1 MPAKSKKFEIS
12 NPGKILF
19 PQSKITKK
27 EVVDYYTL
35 AWPFMKPHL
44 KDRPV
49 SLQRYPEGI
58 NGESFFQKEVP
69 HYFPDYIDRTNVNQP
84 DEVVKE
90 DAIINNLDSLIYI
103 VNLASI
109 PIHTWQ
115 SRRDKLD
122 YPDQVIW
129 DLDPSVEDFESVRT
143 GAKLLKYM
151 LEELGLQVWL
161 KSSGSKGL
169 HLTVP
174 VKPEFTFTEVKE
186 FTRSVSEYM
195 AAKIPQ
201 LFTTEIRKNKRNG
214 KILIDF
220 LRNGYGHTAV
230 VPYSVRPIEKAPVAA
245 PITWEELEDK
255 KFHPQYFNIRNMPAR
270 FEEVG
275 DLWKGFYSKA
285 KSLKGPMKKLQGIL
299 AKTERTR
306 IIA

>member
-1 MPAKSKKFEIS
+1 MPAKPKKFEIS
-12 NPGKILF
+12 NPGKVLF
-19 PQSKITKK
+19 PKSGITKQ
-27 EVVDYYTL
+27 ELIDYYTL
-35 AWPFMKPHL
+35 AGPYMLPYL

-69 HYFPDYIDRTNVNQP
+69 HYFPKYIDRTNVNDP
-84 DEVVKE
+84 DEPVKE
-90 DAIINNLDSLIYI
+90 DAIINNIESLLYI

-115 SRRDKLD
+115 SRKKKLN

-129 DLDPSVEDFESVRT
+129 DLDPSVDDFESVRT
-143 GAKLLKYM
+143 GAKLLRYM
-151 LEELGLQVWL
+151 LEELGMKVWL
-161 KSSGSKGL
+161 KTSGSKGL

-174 VKPEFTFTEVKE
+174 IKPEFTYTEVKQ

-201 LFTTEIRKNKRNG
+201 LFTTEIRKNKREG

-230 VPYSVRPIEKAPVAA
+230 VAYSVRPIENAPVAA
-245 PITWEELEDK
+245 PITWEELDK
-255 KFHPQYFNIRNMPAR
+255 KDFHPQYFNIRNMPAR
-270 FEEVG
+270 FKKIG
-275 DLWKGFYSKA
+275 DLWEGFYSQA
-285 KSLKGPMKKLQGIL
+285 KSLKAPMKKMDAILSGSRSLQRVI
-299 AKTERTR
+299 
-306 IIA
+306 